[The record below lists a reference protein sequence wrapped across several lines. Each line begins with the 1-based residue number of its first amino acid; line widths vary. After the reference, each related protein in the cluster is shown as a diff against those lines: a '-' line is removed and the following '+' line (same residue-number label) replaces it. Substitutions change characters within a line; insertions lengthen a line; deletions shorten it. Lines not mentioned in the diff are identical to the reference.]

1 MGEAK
6 RKKELLKEAA
16 KHSKPISRARFNLYS
31 IGTRLARSAGLCEE
45 MAWWALNDESLI
57 GMVGRDTVDDDYLWM
72 ILARDRNGRFRCAS
86 LDCSISTRE
95 KAEADLKVA
104 LFEAAKRGDIEE
116 FGAQGDETNH
126 PIDLFELPLDHDP
139 EKLHPYFRL
148 LLEDD
153 SKAPAKAV
161 LKELGPWLTPS
172 DPHLVGEFQGNGFD
186 QRLWEFYLWA
196 TFKEFFLDVEQLE
209 APDFLCTAPGIGFTV
224 EATTV
229 GPSNTGALADHPNP
243 QNEEERE
250 KFLAD
255 YMPMK
260 FGSALTGKLN
270 KKNRQG
276 EHYWEREKAKGLP
289 FTIAIAD
296 FHKAA
301 GPKEPASMVY
311 TQSALW
317 QYLYGKRVRIT
328 EEGGIVAV
336 KEVDVEKHVYNG
348 KEIPSGFFDLENAE
362 NVSAVIFSNAG
373 TIAKFDRMG
382 TQAGFAKEGYTYY
395 RHGLMINPDPDAT
408 MGIPFVSHVNA
419 DDYEE
424 WWTQEV
430 IVFHNPNAKI
440 PLPPEFLLGASHY
453 LFKEDDLLSIV
464 PNDAVLNSITMIMKS
479 A

>member
-1 MGEAK
+1 MDEAT
-6 RKKELLKEAA
+6 KETEDHLCKQ
-16 KHSKPISRARFNLYS
+16 ISRARFNLYS

-45 MAWWALNDESLI
+45 LSWWALADESLI
-57 GMVGRDTVDDDYLWM
+57 GMVGRDTIDDDYLWM

-86 LDCSISTRE
+86 LECSLPTSK
-95 KAEADLKVA
+95 KAEDDLKIA
-104 LFEAAKRGDIEE
+104 LVEAADRGDIEE

-126 PIDLFELPLDHDP
+126 PIDLFELPTDCDLDQ
-139 EKLHPYFRL
+139 LHPYFRL

-161 LKELGPWLTPS
+161 LKEIGPWLTPS

-186 QRLWEFYLWA
+186 QRLWELYLWA
-196 TFKEFFLDVEQLE
+196 TFKEFFLDVEHLE
-209 APDFLCTAPGIGFTV
+209 APDFLCTAPSIAFTV

-229 GPSNTGALADHPNP
+229 GPSNAGVLSAHPNP
-243 QNEEERE
+243 KNEQERQE
-250 KFLAD
+250 FLAN

-270 KKNRQG
+270 KKNSQG
-276 EHYWEREKAKGLP
+276 LHYWEREKAIDIP

-301 GPKEPASMVY
+301 DTPEPASMVY

-328 EEGGIVAV
+328 DEGGVVAV
-336 KEVDVEKHVYNG
+336 TEEDVNTHTFNG
-348 KEIPSGFFDLENAE
+348 KEIPSGFFDLDMAE

-382 TQAGFAKEGYTYY
+382 TQAGFAKDGYNYY
-395 RHGLMINPDPDAT
+395 RHGLMINPDPDAIL
-408 MGIPFVSHVNA
+408 GIPFAHHVNA
-419 DDYEE
+419 EGYQE
-424 WWTQEV
+424 WWTQE
-430 IVFHNPNAKI
+430 ITVFHNPNAKF
-440 PLPPEFLLGASHY
+440 PMPPEYLLGASHY
-453 LFKEDDLLSIV
+453 MFTDDGLLSIV
-464 PNDAVLNSITMIMKS
+464 PDDAVLNSITMILKS